1 MANKRDI
8 VRSANLVLL
17 AKMHP
22 EMPKECFKS
31 ASNWSQVKGGK
42 PISNNK
48 ATEVEERYGLPIGW
62 LDRIPESQPPI
73 QEIEA
78 ISQALSRM
86 YRANRISQEEVA
98 SMLQQLLAREKL
110 SPH

>member
-1 MANKRDI
+1 MANKRDQI
-8 VRSANLVLL
+8 RAANLALL
-17 AKMHP
+17 ASMRP
-22 EMPKECFKS
+22 EMPMESFKS
-31 ASNWSQVKGGK
+31 RSNWSQVKGGK

-48 ATEVEERYGLPIGW
+48 ATEVEERYGLPLGW
-62 LDRIPESQPPI
+62 LDRSPESQPPI

-78 ISQALSRM
+78 IGQVLSRM

-110 SPH
+110 SP